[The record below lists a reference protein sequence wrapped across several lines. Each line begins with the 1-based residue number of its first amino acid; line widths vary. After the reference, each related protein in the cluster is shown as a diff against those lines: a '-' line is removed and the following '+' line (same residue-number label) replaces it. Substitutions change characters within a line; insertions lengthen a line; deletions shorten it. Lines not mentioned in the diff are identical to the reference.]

1 MAAKSELKQQMET
14 QQMERGGLG
23 GVCMHIFVCG
33 HMGIYTLNVLSMY
46 KNQHTLLCI
55 CVYIYIHT
63 QICSCILS
71 CMKIWEFRLVQW
83 IRFITDMLPNQ
94 NYQFDSPVN
103 EFISTLAKG
112 AHHREICWFPNRVAA
127 YTKMQKCKR

>member
-55 CVYIYIHT
+55 CVYIYTYTNLQLHI
-63 QICSCILS
+63 ILH
-71 CMKIWEFRLVQW
+71 EDLG
-83 IRFITDMLPNQ
+83 
-94 NYQFDSPVN
+94 
-103 EFISTLAKG
+103 ISTSSMDTVHYRHVTQPELP
-112 AHHREICWFPNRVAA
+112 I
-127 YTKMQKCKR
+127 